1 MSVSGDARG
10 GALHVLRRPHRP
22 HGHGQVAGD
31 DDDDDDDSTIDIH
44 LHRTPLWFTMIHS
57 YTL

>member
-31 DDDDDDDSTIDIH
+31 DDDDSTIDIH